1 MLSYGFFIYDY
12 YFGHNLLKISPI
24 QELFTEFGTIRSAA
38 VHYDRSGRSLGTAHV
53 SFERHADAIKALKQ
67 YNGVQLDGRPMNI
80 TMDGGASA
88 VRNTAPVKRL
98 AQGPRPISGASYGK

>member
-1 MLSYGFFIYDY
+1 M
-12 YFGHNLLKISPI
+12 
-24 QELFTEFGTIRSAA
+24 
-38 VHYDRSGRSLGTAHV
+38 

-80 TMDGGASA
+80 AMDGGAST

-98 AQGPRPISGASYGK
+98 SQGPRPISGGSFGE